1 MLAAIAV
8 RVGQASP
15 QAVVLKIRRRKFQR
29 TPQKG
34 EIVITRRLVP
44 QPGRASTC

>member
-1 MLAAIAV
+1 VAGV
-8 RVGQASP
+8 QGP

-34 EIVITRRLVP
+34 EIVITGGSSAP
-44 QPGRASTC
+44 AKASTC